1 MNWKCSLLALGHV
14 LAITIILAEFTTTPS
29 VLVFWNTSWFGFG
42 HSCSFTNFS
51 LSIEVKIREITSRY
65 VLDHQPLCIGFLH
78 WFTSRDV
85 LDSYYNNT
93 SWLVIQYITA
103 GDSMYFYFNTEAQH
117 FGLFVVHSTIIT
129 VMQLLRSWL
138 GEYLKLH
145 HSSLVILT
153 LNTSL
158 VLCTRDVLGV
168 SITCDS

>member
-1 MNWKCSLLALGHV
+1 MITKRAMKNTSQIPLLLYQRN
-14 LAITIILAEFTTTPS
+14 FTTTPS

-103 GDSMYFYFNTEAQH
+103 GDSTYFYFNTEAQH

-138 GEYLKLH
+138 TNFA
-145 HSSLVILT
+145 VITQYLT
-153 LNTSL
+153 L
-158 VLCTRDVLGV
+158 
-168 SITCDS
+168 

>member
-1 MNWKCSLLALGHV
+1 MMKQHMQLPLLLYQRN
-14 LAITIILAEFTTTPS
+14 FTTTPS

-78 WFTSRDV
+78 WITSHDV

-103 GDSMYFYFNTEAQH
+103 GDSTYFYFNTKAQH

-129 VMQLLRSWL
+129 VMQLLRSWR

-145 HSSLVILT
+145 HESRVILT
-153 LNTSL
+153 PNTSR
-158 VLCTRDVLGV
+158 VRSTSDVLSV
-168 SITCDS
+168 SITSDE